1 MATMRAPGLA
11 ASRSRLQSI
20 KLARETIEDIIS
32 LRSFKTHSSI
42 YLLRSI
48 SLQLPLSL
56 SETSSRR
63 AVQQALILTSTSS
76 DEYKQQLNG
85 NSKAGPT
92 PVHAR
97 ETVKAV
103 AHEVMGTHIDENAPL
118 MSAGLDSIA
127 AIEFVNTLSER
138 LCLKIEHTAL
148 FDHPTL
154 NSLAGFLFL
163 SSELASIDV
172 VDALPREENQPVA
185 EVRVLET
192 RNERHITIAAWDFT
206 LAGGITTSSELRS
219 LSMRAL
225 SVNTD
230 VPLARWATPTPGAKP
245 SAAYGSFMTSDQ
257 LSLDHG
263 AFGISLAEA
272 RSMDPQQGLV
282 LSVGYSVLRQCSD
295 FSSSRSSFTNSNI
308 GVFVGV
314 ESSGLERKEASVFS
328 ASGGALSVTA
338 GRLSFSLGLVG
349 PCYSIDAACAS
360 SLAALHACVTTL

>member
-1 MATMRAPGLA
+1 
-11 ASRSRLQSI
+11 
-20 KLARETIEDIIS
+20 
-32 LRSFKTHSSI
+32 
-42 YLLRSI
+42 
-48 SLQLPLSL
+48 
-56 SETSSRR
+56 
-63 AVQQALILTSTSS
+63 
-76 DEYKQQLNG
+76 
-85 NSKAGPT
+85 
-92 PVHAR
+92 
-97 ETVKAV
+97 
-103 AHEVMGTHIDENAPL
+103 
-118 MSAGLDSIA
+118 MSAGLDSLLVT
-127 AIEFVNTLSER
+127 EFVSALATR
-138 LCLKIEHTAL
+138 VGIEVAPTAL
-148 FDHPTL
+148 FDYPTL
-154 NSLAGFLFL
+154 ESLAGFIEDEL
-163 SSELASIDV
+163 SSNDV
-172 VDALPREENQPVA
+172 TNVSHSGEAQWVAAHVPVIGTREE
-185 EVRVLET
+185 RT
-192 RNERHITIAAWDFT
+192 ISIAAWDFT
-206 LAGGITTSSELRS
+206 LAGGITTPSELRS
-219 LSMRAL
+219 LTMRAL
-225 SVNTD
+225 TVNTD

-295 FSSSRSSFTNSNI
+295 FSSSRSSFTNSNV